1 MRIKKIL
8 YSFIFTF
15 IVGMGLF
22 FMLSGNIKANIIDE
36 SRIGLYETTDDEV
49 DQVIAKIDAI
59 PETIL
64 YTPECKAL
72 IDSADS
78 AYSALT
84 REQKGLVPQAKLY
97 KLQNSKN
104 DYHYL
109 ESVYKEADV
118 VIAKIDTIPNP
129 VVYEEECK
137 AIIEEART
145 LYDNLK
151 ESRKELV
158 TNYEILTNAEEW
170 YAELELSATR
180 HSLEDT
186 VSGVMV
192 ETSDG
197 IGIPKNITLKADYEV
212 SESYE
217 SYIKSNAEGNNIV
230 GIYTVRLIQ
239 TIDGV
244 EKEVQPSV
252 IKERQKITIHLAIP
266 EGIVP
271 ETSAILHI
279 HNENDIKYVDNMRI
293 LGKEYV
299 FEVSELSQFAILT
312 PKPSLP
318 VWIAASIIAG
328 SVLAGFLIIY
338 LLLFFVFN
346 KWIVKNGKVKRVI
359 KLGKKKVMRMY
370 FKIETNPLIYG
381 NKYEALAKSNP
392 KDLESEIKKDII
404 FDDDDDDDFIEIKD
418 E

>member
-36 SRIGLYETTDDEV
+36 SSIGLYETTDDEV

-72 IDSADS
+72 IDSADY

-109 ESVYKEADV
+109 ESVHKEADV
-118 VIAKIDTIPNP
+118 VIAKINTIPNP

-145 LYDNLK
+145 LYNNLK

-266 EGIVP
+266 EGIAP